1 VRAHRFSPREI
12 PGRRFDMA
20 QRLRLVGYMLMAFGL
35 VFFVGSGVAFSIYND
50 GKNSLQSFSSVQGV
64 ELSYNEDGQLVD
76 RGQTEEAD
84 KIMAMLTDE
93 WGYPVSGRE
102 MDASDPLVNT
112 ASEYMYQMATIVY
125 HVINGTTEITLTE
138 AQLVDAEG
146 NALTELQ
153 VGDEVLAV
161 PSPFPAEGWTLEY
174 PNGGKYWADFDR
186 TNPADAAAR
195 GDIWTG
201 TVHGLVGELGVGTV
215 TASALKIALGIVALL
230 AGLGAV
236 NLLLGAGLVWAA
248 GASRSNGRVDDT
260 VEPTRTT
267 ERELVGAR

>member
-1 VRAHRFSPREI
+1 
-12 PGRRFDMA
+12 MA
-20 QRLRLVGYMLMAFGL
+20 QRLRLVGIMLMVFGL
-35 VFFVGSGVAFSIYND
+35 IFFIGSGVAFSIYND
-50 GKNSLQSFSSVQGV
+50 GKHSLQSFSEVQNV
-64 ELSYNEDGQLVD
+64 QLTYNEDGQLID
-76 RGQTEEAD
+76 RGETSEAQA
-84 KIMAMLTDE
+84 IMDMLTDE
-93 WGYPVSGRE
+93 WGYPVASGE
-102 MDASDPLVNT
+102 MDPNDPLVNT

-138 AQLVDAEG
+138 AQLVDADG

-161 PSPFPAEGWTLEY
+161 PSPFPAEGWTVEF
-174 PNGGKYWADFDR
+174 PNGGKYWSDFDR

-215 TASALKIALGIVALL
+215 TASALKIALGMVALL

-236 NLLLGAGLVWAA
+236 NLLLGAGLFWAA
-248 GASRSNGRVDDT
+248 GASRKELGDATPV
-260 VEPTRTT
+260 P
-267 ERELVGAR
+267 ERELVNA

>member
-1 VRAHRFSPREI
+1 
-12 PGRRFDMA
+12 MA

-50 GKNSLQSFSSVQGV
+50 GKNSLQSFSEVQNV
-64 ELSYNEDGQLVD
+64 ELSYNEEGQLTD

-93 WGYPVSGRE
+93 WGYPVSERE

-125 HVINGTTEITLTE
+125 HSISGSTEITLME
-138 AQLVDAEG
+138 DQLVDAEG
-146 NALTELQ
+146 NPVTEIT
-153 VGDEVLAV
+153 VGDETLAV
-161 PSPFPAEGWTLEY
+161 PQPFPAEGWTIEY
-174 PNGGKYWADFDR
+174 PVDFKYWADFDR
-186 TNPADAAAR
+186 TNPADAVAR
-195 GDIWTG
+195 SEVWTG

-215 TASALKIALGIVALL
+215 TASALKIALGMVALL

-236 NLLLGAGLVWAA
+236 NLLLGAGLVWTSAA
-248 GASRSNGRVDDT
+248 GRTGGKVEDTASPVAS
-260 VEPTRTT
+260 P
-267 ERELVGAR
+267 ERELVGSH

>member
-1 VRAHRFSPREI
+1 
-12 PGRRFDMA
+12 MA
-20 QRLRLVGYMLMAFGL
+20 QRLRTVGIMLMAFGL
-35 VFFVGSGVAFSIYND
+35 VFFIGAGVAFKLYND
-50 GKNSLQSFSSVQGV
+50 GANSLQSFSEVQGV
-64 ELSYNEDGQLVD
+64 ELTYNEDGQLID
-76 RGQTEEAD
+76 RGTTEEAD
-84 KIMAMLTDE
+84 NIMAMLEDE

-112 ASEYMYQMATIVY
+112 GSEYMYQMATVVY

-138 AQLVDAEG
+138 AQLVDGEG

-153 VGDEVLAV
+153 VGDEMLAV
-161 PSPFPAEGWTLEY
+161 PSPFPAEGWTIEY
-174 PNGGKYWADFDR
+174 PNGGQYWADFDR
-186 TNPADAAAR
+186 SNPADAAAR

-236 NLLLGAGLVWAA
+236 NLLLGAGLVWASGGA
-248 GASRSNGRVDDT
+248 RAGRDDDVDTTGAS
-260 VEPTRTT
+260 
-267 ERELVGAR
+267 ERELVDSH